1 VLGQPA
7 VAGGVVYVRGSN
19 GILYAFAAYTSTEP
33 DLTPLWTYQVPGVPQ
48 TGRLAVSGGTI
59 FATTSSAGG
68 GGLIAIS
75 ASTHKQEWLVKT
87 AAKLNAP
94 AIAGGTVYVVTQN
107 GLLIA
112 LNAATGAHR
121 WTANLH
127 DTSSGADTFHPAV
140 ADGVVYA
147 LSNAGTA
154 YAFNARTGALLWS
167 HPSGGALRTVPVIAN
182 GILYIGTKSGG
193 VAAFAAR

>member
-1 VLGQPA
+1 MPRRR
-7 VAGGVVYVRGSN
+7 VRPRQQR
-19 GILYAFAAYTSTEP
+19 ILYAYTAP
-33 DLTPLWTYQVPGVPQ
+33 DLTPLWTYTVPGTPQ

-59 FATTSSAGG
+59 YLTTSSASG

-75 ASTHKQEWLVKT
+75 ATTHKQKWQVKT

-94 AIAGGTVYVVTQN
+94 AIAGNMLYAVTQN

-112 LNAATGAHR
+112 QNATTGAHR

-127 DTSSGADTFHPAV
+127 DKGSVIDTFHPSV

-147 LSNAGTA
+147 LNNAGVA
-154 YAFNARTGALLWS
+154 YAFNAKTGALLWS
-167 HPSGGALRTVPVIAN
+167 YQSGGTLQTAPVIVN
-182 GILYIGTKSGG
+182 GILYIGTKAGG
-193 VAAFAAR
+193 VEAFAD